1 MEVCHTEVKQ
11 EVVQPFRKIDE
22 SEFILMDDAAIKR
35 KRRQDRMEIMRRK
48 RNHLPLDD
56 LDLIYKRQRI
66 EPVYSFHQGAVG
78 MDATKIRQL
87 KNRESAER
95 SRLKKDNLIDSLT
108 CQVCECYVQLT
119 DLQLENMWL
128 KGRSESGSSG
138 ESSECSSRMSVTSE
152 TASVRDDT
160 DAESCCTASPSS
172 SSSGYDS
179 GGERSLLSSV
189 SESEGDE
196 DYSSIIEDFDLLL
209 ETSGD
214 YLIYSNIHNGGGTLC
229 F

>member
-1 MEVCHTEVKQ
+1 MEVCRTEIKQ
-11 EVVQPFRKIDE
+11 EVVQPFHKIDE
-22 SEFILMDDAAIKR
+22 KEFILMDDAAIKR

-66 EPVYSFHQGAVG
+66 DPVYSFHQGTVA

-138 ESSECSSRMSVTSE
+138 ENTECSSRMSVSSE
-152 TASVRDDT
+152 TTSVRDDT
-160 DAESCCTASPSS
+160 DSESC
-172 SSSGYDS
+172 
-179 GGERSLLSSV
+179 SLLSSV
-189 SESEGDE
+189 SECEGDE

-214 YLIYSNIHNGGGTLC
+214 YLIYSNIHGNATLC